1 MQGERQIKFTIGEDV
16 FKVKIWLKW
25 AAEDSV
31 GGLVKAGK
39 SILIDAAVIGVVVAF
54 QSHIS
59 GQLHLG
65 GLAQGCFIKF
75 ACKSSS

>member
-1 MQGERQIKFTIGEDV
+1 M
-16 FKVKIWLKW
+16 
-25 AAEDSV
+25 
-31 GGLVKAGK
+31 KAGK
-39 SILIDAAVIGVVVAF
+39 SILIDAAVIGIVVAF